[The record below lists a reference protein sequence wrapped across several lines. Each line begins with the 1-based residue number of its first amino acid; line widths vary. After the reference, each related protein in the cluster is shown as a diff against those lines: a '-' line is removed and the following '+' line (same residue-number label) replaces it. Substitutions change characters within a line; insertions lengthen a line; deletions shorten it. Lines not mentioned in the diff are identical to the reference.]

1 MVAKQNNSKA
11 IEASALYLYDTKARE
26 KRLFAPIAADK
37 VQMYVCGPTVYDRAH
52 LGNARS
58 VVVFDVLYR
67 VLLLHYPDVCYV
79 RNITDVDDKIIEAA
93 AQKKISIR
101 DLTQKT
107 LTFFHQDMA
116 SLGVLPPTLEP
127 KATAYIPEMI
137 AMIERLVE
145 KGFAY
150 VADAHVMFHVK
161 QYKEYGALSGKSVVT
176 QKAGARVG
184 VEAYKK
190 SPEDFVLWKPS
201 AADEPGWDSPWGYG
215 RPGWHIECSAMS
227 DALLDVPFD
236 IHGGGQDLVFPHH
249 ENERAQSCCA
259 LDKEELAR
267 FWLHN
272 GFLVVEGDKMS
283 KSLGNFFTVENLLQ
297 KWDGEVIRWAL
308 LSAHYKKPLDWS
320 ENLLLQAKKSL
331 DALYS
336 VLAKGHS
343 LGEEVSHG
351 PPSGARKH
359 VFGPQTDVFYEAQSE
374 ASLKTFLSFKA
385 THASDLKD
393 QKKGKERQQ
402 AFFGA
407 LLDDLNTPKA
417 FSELHAL
424 IAAFHKASSIEE
436 QKKIVSMLSASA
448 FMLGFGTKDPQE
460 WFHAG
465 AVDAFK
471 ITEAEI
477 EKLIAQR
484 QEARL
489 QKNFKQADAVRQ
501 QLLDQKVVLE
511 DSPQGTTWRRL

>member
-1 MVAKQNNSKA
+1 MLAKQNNSKA
-11 IEASALYLYDTKARE
+11 IEVSVLYLHDTKARK
-26 KRLFAPIAADK
+26 KRLFAPITAEK

-67 VLLLHYPDVCYV
+67 VLLLLYPDVCYV

-93 AQKKISIR
+93 AQNKISIR
-101 DLTQKT
+101 ELTQKT

-161 QYKEYGALSGKSVVT
+161 HYKGYGALSGKSVVT

-201 AADEPGWDSPWGYG
+201 AKGEPGWESPWGHG

-259 LDKEELAR
+259 LDQEELAR

-272 GFLVVEGDKMS
+272 GFLVVEGEKMS

-320 ENLLLQAKKSL
+320 EDLLLQAKKSL

-336 VLAKGHS
+336 VLAKASS
-343 LGEEVSHG
+343 LEAKASA
-351 PPSGARKH
+351 PS
-359 VFGPQTDVFYEAQSE
+359 SE
-374 ASLKTFLSFKA
+374 ATMKMAESQADLSCEQSSEARLEAFLSFKEVQ
-385 THASDLKD
+385 TSGLKN
-393 QKKGKERQQ
+393 QKFRVDSHQ
-402 AFFGA
+402 AFFQS

-424 IAAFHKASSIEE
+424 IADFHKASSIDE
-436 QKKIVSMLSASA
+436 KKRIVSVLSASA
-448 FMLGFGTKDPQE
+448 FMLGFGTKDPQQ
-460 WFHAG
+460 WLQAG
-465 AVDAFK
+465 SLGISK
-471 ITEAEI
+471 ITKAEI
-477 EKLIAQR
+477 EKLITQR
-484 QEARL
+484 REARL

-501 QLLDQKVVLE
+501 KLLDQGVILE